1 MKITAEN
8 RFKYNE
14 NSVNIVKD
22 KIIDIKDKISFTSD
36 RKAENEIKK
45 WTVMLYSAGD
55 NNLRRYLYDDINE
68 LETVGSDKNTNII
81 TLMDQGSSNCRIY
94 DLEKDSDLSRINSP
108 VLKEMGNTDMANP
121 LVLADFIRF
130 SMKNY
135 PAENYALIISDHGG
149 GWEGAVEDDSY
160 NNWMTMEKLKKCL
173 EIAKSQ
179 TGNKID
185 VLGFDA
191 CLMANT
197 EAVYQLKDQAKFI
210 VASEQNIGADG
221 WPYAKIFSR
230 EALVSLQRRLNNKL
244 DMSPRDFSKKIVTSS
259 NGFNATNTMSALEM
273 NNMENLALSLKNF
286 SSKVIENK
294 ISADTLKKLVYDT
307 EGFSSLNDL
316 GDFLSRFI
324 ADNTI
329 KNDEMKDL
337 ARNALE
343 EMRNVIIAEQHSSI
357 YPGANGLTIQLES
370 ENSEKYNNLDFVK
383 RSGWDNFVRYI
394 YKQKNC

>member
-160 NNWMTMEKLKKCL
+160 NNWMTMEKLKKGL